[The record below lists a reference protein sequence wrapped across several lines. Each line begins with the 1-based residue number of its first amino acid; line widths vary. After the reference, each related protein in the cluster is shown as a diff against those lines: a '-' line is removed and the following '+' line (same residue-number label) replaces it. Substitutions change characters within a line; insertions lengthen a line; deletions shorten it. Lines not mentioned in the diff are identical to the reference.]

1 MQTDGGMKK
10 IEKSIPLLP
19 FEKMKRIQQ
28 RKLILRGTNKSALS
42 TPRAKSM
49 IERFNQTQRGIAE

>member
-49 IERFNQTQRGIAE
+49 IERFNQT